1 MRKFKTI
8 CLSLISLFN
17 PLDAFQKH
25 QKDGFFVEA
34 GFETGLLQ
42 GTQTKEITT
51 ATTKKIYENHTTHTP
66 SNEPNK
72 KQNKNH
78 TATPQSTYGKY
89 YIPKSTILKKATDL
103 FTASNIP
110 NLTFYSQNPVYVT
123 AYNKDTAEESS
134 LGNNSLIMIQ
144 NFLPYNL
151 SNIEISLKDAHGN
164 IINLGVIET
173 IPKQSQI
180 ILPASLF
187 NDPQLNA
194 DDYQQLQTT
203 TTPFSDANTQSL
215 FEKLGRITT
224 NFQMSYLNCNQFAG
238 NCSLYSGS
246 LGGGPNSSPPC
257 PPYEDHANCSAK
269 AQAFTPEYAKNL
281 TNLMLNM
288 IAVFDS
294 KSWEEAILNA
304 PFEFSDN
311 NLSSPCQKDFPKCVN
326 PFNNGLVSHKIVKQN
341 AGDEYQ
347 NGSRKSVVLTPQ
359 EIISSYRGANNLT
372 VNLLPP
378 KGGDLGLG
386 SQLTGNGAGDDGNNG
401 ALGILPT
408 FLDPVN
414 LFGKDLNK
422 VNLENLRDIIHE
434 YGHTLG
440 YTHNGNMTYQRVRVC
455 EESGKYELCKGG
467 HVVEKDGKE
476 EQVFSNGKQVLDTD
490 NYPRENMPNIKNFTY
505 DVCSRFQGKT
515 YTAGNYPNSI
525 YSNCAEVPA
534 GLIGVTTAVWQQLI
548 NQNALPINYA
558 NLNGQ
563 TNHLNTSLNR
573 QDFAASVFSALNQS
587 LASSTTTYRTSRT
600 SQNFETPILGVNL
613 KIGYQ
618 KYFNDYLGLSSYG
631 IIKYNYAQ
639 TNNEK
644 IQQLS
649 YGVGMDVLF
658 DFITNYT
665 NEKNPKN
672 NLTKKVFTSSLG
684 VFGGLRGLYNSYYL
698 LNQYKGSGN
707 LNVTGGLNY
716 RYKHSKYSVGIS
728 VPLVQL
734 KSRVVSSDGATTNS
748 ITLNEGGSHFKVFFN
763 YGWVF

>member
-1 MRKFKTI
+1 MLKLASKMI
-8 CLSLISLFN
+8 CLSLISSFTALE
-17 PLDAFQKH
+17 AYQKH
-25 QKDGFFVEA
+25 QKDGFFIEA

-42 GTQTKEITT
+42 GTQTQEQTI
-51 ATTKKIYENHTTHTP
+51 ATTQEKPKPKPKPI
-66 SNEPNK
+66 
-72 KQNKNH
+72 
-78 TATPQSTYGKY
+78 TPQSTYGKY
-89 YIPKSTILKKATDL
+89 YISQSTILKNATEL
-103 FTASNIP
+103 FAEDNIT
-110 NLTFYSQNPVYVT
+110 NLTFYSLTPVYVT
-123 AYNKDTAEESS
+123 AYNQESAEEAGY
-134 LGNNSLIMIQ
+134 GNNSLIMIQ

-151 SNIEISLKDAHGN
+151 NNIELSYTDDQGN
-164 IINLGVIET
+164 VVSLGVIET

-194 DDYQQLQTT
+194 DGFQQLQTT
-203 TTPFSDANTQSL
+203 TTRFSDASTQNL
-215 FEKLGRITT
+215 FDKLSKVTT
-224 NFQMSYLNCNQFAG
+224 NLQMTYINYNQFSSG
-238 NCSLYSGS
+238 NGSGS
-246 LGGGPNSSPPC
+246 KPPC
-257 PPYEDHANCSAK
+257 PPYEDHANCVAK
-269 AQAFTPEYAKNL
+269 VPPFTSQDAKNL

-288 IAVFDS
+288 MAVFDS
-294 KSWEEAILNA
+294 KSWEDAVKNA
-304 PFEFSDN
+304 PFQFSDN
-311 NLSSPCQKDFPKCVN
+311 NLSAPCYSDYLTCVN
-326 PFNNGLVSHKIVKQN
+326 PYNDGLVDPKLIAKN
-341 AGDEYQ
+341 AGDEYNIE
-347 NGSRKSVVLTPQ
+347 NGQTGSVILTPQ
-359 EIISSYRGANNLT
+359 DVIYSYRVANNIY

-378 KGGDLGLG
+378 RGGDLGLG
-386 SQLTGNGAGDDGNNG
+386 SQYGGPNGPGDDGTNFG
-401 ALGILPT
+401 ALGILSP
-408 FLDPVN
+408 FLDPEM

-422 VNLENLRDIIHE
+422 VAIMQLRDIIHE

-440 YTHNGNMTYQRVRVC
+440 YTHNGNMTYQRVRMC
-455 EESGKYELCKGG
+455 EEGSGPEERCKGG
-467 HVVEKDGKE
+467 RIEQVDGKE
-476 EQVFSNGKQVLDTD
+476 VQVFDNGHEVRDTD
-490 NYPRENMPNIKNFTY
+490 GSFY
-505 DVCSRFQGKT
+505 DVCSRFGGQGQP
-515 YTAGNYPNSI
+515 AFPSSYPNSI
-525 YSNCAEVPA
+525 YTDCSQVPA
-534 GLIGVTTAVWQQLI
+534 GVIGVTSAVWQQLI
-548 NQNALPINYA
+548 DQNALPVDYT
-558 NLNGQ
+558 NLSSQ
-563 TNHLNTSLNR
+563 TNYLNASLNT
-573 QDFAASVFSALNQS
+573 QDFATTMLSAITQS
-587 LASSTTTYRTSRT
+587 LSSTRSSATTYRTSKISRP
-600 SQNFETPILGVNL
+600 FGVPLLGVNL
-613 KIGYQ
+613 KMGYQ

-639 TNNEK
+639 ANNEK